1 MINGKTTSG
10 FEYTLD
16 PDKLN
21 DYELLEKIGE
31 MEENLFAL
39 TNVVNMVL
47 GKEQANK
54 LKDHIR
60 SENGTVPIEKMTA
73 EITEIFNTQ
82 LEVKNS

>member
-1 MINGKTTSG
+1 MINGKTASG

-31 MEENLFAL
+31 MEENPFTL
-39 TNVVNMVL
+39 TSIVNMVL
-47 GKEQANK
+47 GKEQAKK

-60 SENGTVPIEKMTA
+60 SENGTVPIEKMTT

-82 LEVKNS
+82 PEIKNS

>member
-10 FEYTLD
+10 FEYSLD

-31 MEENLFAL
+31 MEENPFTL
-39 TNVVNMVL
+39 TSIVNMVL
-47 GKEQANK
+47 GKEQAKK

-82 LEVKNS
+82 PEVKNS

>member
-10 FEYTLD
+10 FEYSLN

-31 MEENLFAL
+31 MEENPFTL
-39 TNVVNMVL
+39 TSIVNMVL
-47 GKEQANK
+47 GKEQAKK

-82 LEVKNS
+82 PEVKNS

>member
-1 MINGKTTSG
+1 MINGKTASG

-31 MEENLFAL
+31 MEENPFAL
-39 TNVVNMVL
+39 TSVVNMVL
-47 GKEQANK
+47 GREQAKK

-60 SENGTVPIEKMTA
+60 SKNGTVPIEKMTT

-82 LEVKNS
+82 PQIKNS

>member
-1 MINGKTTSG
+1 MINGKTASG

-31 MEENLFAL
+31 MEENPFTL
-39 TNVVNMVL
+39 TSIVNMVL
-47 GKEQANK
+47 GKEQAKK

-82 LEVKNS
+82 PEVKNS

>member
-21 DYELLEKIGE
+21 DYELFEKIGE
-31 MEENLFAL
+31 MEENPF
-39 TNVVNMVL
+39 TVTSVVNMIL
-47 GKEQANK
+47 GKEQAKK

-60 SENGTVPIEKMTA
+60 SENGTVPIEKMTT
-73 EITEIFNTQ
+73 EITEIFDTQ
-82 LEVKNS
+82 TEIKNF

>member
-47 GKEQANK
+47 GKEQAKK

-60 SENGTVPIEKMTA
+60 SEMGRC
-73 EITEIFNTQ
+73 Q
-82 LEVKNS
+82 LKK

>member
-10 FEYTLD
+10 FEYTLN

-31 MEENLFAL
+31 MEENPFAL

-47 GKEQANK
+47 GKEQAKK

-60 SENGTVPIEKMTA
+60 LKNGTVPIEKMTS

-82 LEVKNS
+82 PEIKNS

>member
-10 FEYTLD
+10 FEYSLNH
-16 PDKLN
+16 DKLN

-31 MEENLFAL
+31 MEENPFTL
-39 TNVVNMVL
+39 TSIVNMVL
-47 GKEQANK
+47 GKEQAKK

-82 LEVKNS
+82 PEIKNS

>member
-31 MEENLFAL
+31 MEENPFTL
-39 TNVVNMVL
+39 TSIVNMVL
-47 GKEQANK
+47 GKEQAKK

-82 LEVKNS
+82 PEIKNS

>member
-10 FEYTLD
+10 FEYSLD

-31 MEENLFAL
+31 MEENPFAL
-39 TNVVNMVL
+39 TNVFNMVL
-47 GKEQANK
+47 GKEQVEK
-54 LKDHIR
+54 LKDHLR
-60 SENGTVPIEKMTA
+60 SEDGTVPIEKMTA

-82 LEVKNS
+82 IEIKNS

>member
-1 MINGKTTSG
+1 MINGKTASG
-10 FEYTLD
+10 FEYMLD

-31 MEENLFAL
+31 MEENPFTL
-39 TNVVNMVL
+39 TSIVNMVL
-47 GKEQANK
+47 GKEQAKK

-82 LEVKNS
+82 PEIKNS

>member
-10 FEYTLD
+10 FEYSLD

-31 MEENLFAL
+31 IEENPFVL
-39 TNVVNMVL
+39 TNVFNIVL
-47 GKEQANK
+47 GKEQVEK
-54 LKDHIR
+54 LKDHLR
-60 SENGTVPIEKMTA
+60 SEDGTVPIEKMTA

-82 LEVKNS
+82 PEIKNS